1 MADREPKTIA
11 NNKKARHDYF
21 IEESFET
28 GIVLTGTEVKS
39 LRENGASLRETFA
52 SIKGGEMWLH
62 GLHISPYS
70 HGNRANVDADRARK
84 LLLHKKEIRHLLGK
98 TKERGFTLVP
108 LRIYFDAANRAK
120 VELALARGKKLFDKR
135 HAIAERDA
143 KRDMERS
150 LGQRIKG
157 M

>member
-1 MADREPKTIA
+1 MAREEKTIA
-11 NNKKARHDYF
+11 NNKKARHDFF
-21 IEESFET
+21 IEETLEA

-39 LRENGASLRETFA
+39 MRENGVNLRDTFA
-52 SIKGGEMWLH
+52 TIKKDELWLN
-62 GLHISPYS
+62 GVHIAPYS
-70 HGNRANVDADRARK
+70 HGNRANPDTDRARK
-84 LLLHKKEIRHLLGK
+84 LLVHKKEIRYLLGK
-98 TKERGFTLVP
+98 TKESGYTLVP
-108 LRIYFDAANRAK
+108 LRIYFDENNRAK

-143 KRDMERS
+143 KRDVERT

>member
-1 MADREPKTIA
+1 MADKSREIA